1 MSTVEQ
7 MKDAHKRIARGT
19 GWMALVI
26 AKGKLR
32 VADLDDA
39 IQFIESGLKILKRIR
54 EEKS

>member
-19 GWMALVI
+19 GWMTLVI

-39 IQFIESGLKILKRIR
+39 IQSIESGLETLKQIR
-54 EEKS
+54 EEKA